1 MPNAVMPAGGLAISW
16 SRSDPYYRGSFVAYP
31 FSWFEASYQY
41 TDVNNALYSDIQ
53 AFSGKQTYKD
63 KSFDAKFL
71 ILKER
76 ELLPAIAIG
85 ARDMAGTGMFSAE
98 YIVGSKRLGN
108 IDFTM
113 GLGWGAIARNGY
125 NSPLEFLEI
134 NSNFVKNTDSWE
146 VNST

>member
-1 MPNAVMPAGGLAISW
+1 MDLG
-16 SRSDPYYRGSFVAYP
+16 RSDPYYRGSFVAYP

-71 ILKER
+71 IFKEK

-85 ARDMAGTGMFSAE
+85 ARDMAGTGMFSSE

-113 GLGWGAIARNGY
+113 GLGWGRSLEMATTLL
-125 NSPLEFLEI
+125 LEFLEI
-134 NSNFVKNTDSWE
+134 NSNFVKKIPTPWE